1 MCDAQKRGYAKNKF
15 LTYPLF
21 LFCILAEH
29 TFLSRFTLIQIH
41 ECFLFALLLCNPRFC
56 VLIKVL
62 SYLVISV
69 LHFKNECFASLY
81 NMFAKLFTCK

>member
-1 MCDAQKRGYAKNKF
+1 MCDAQKRGYAKSSF

-21 LFCILAEH
+21 LFSILANH

-41 ECFLFALLLCNPRFC
+41 ECFLFALLLCSPRFC
-56 VLIKVL
+56 VLIKIL

>member
-1 MCDAQKRGYAKNKF
+1 MCDAQKRGYAKSSF

-21 LFCILAEH
+21 LFSILANH
-29 TFLSRFTLIQIH
+29 MFLSRFTLIQIH
-41 ECFLFALLLCNPRFC
+41 ECFLFALLLCSPRFC
-56 VLIKVL
+56 ILLKVL
-62 SYLVISV
+62 NYLVISV

>member
-1 MCDAQKRGYAKNKF
+1 MHRKEDMPKAHF
-15 LTYPLF
+15 LAYPLF
-21 LFCILAEH
+21 LFSILAEH
-29 TFLSRFTLIQIH
+29 TLLPRFTLIQVY
-41 ECFLFALLLCNPRFC
+41 ECFLFALLLCSPRFC

-62 SYLVISV
+62 SCLIVSV

>member
-1 MCDAQKRGYAKNKF
+1 MCDAQKRGYAKSSF

-21 LFCILAEH
+21 LFSILANH
-29 TFLSRFTLIQIH
+29 MFLSRFTLIRVY
-41 ECFLFALLLCNPRFC
+41 ECFLFALLLCSSRFC

-62 SYLVISV
+62 SYLIVSV
-69 LHFKNECFASLY
+69 LHFNDECFASLY

>member
-1 MCDAQKRGYAKNKF
+1 MCDAQKRGYAKSSF

-21 LFCILAEH
+21 LFSILAEH

-41 ECFLFALLLCNPRFC
+41 ECFLFALLLCSPRFC

-62 SYLVISV
+62 SYLIVSV

>member
-1 MCDAQKRGYAKNKF
+1 MCDAQKRGYAKSSF

-21 LFCILAEH
+21 LFSILAEH
-29 TFLSRFTLIQIH
+29 TFLSRFTLIQIY
-41 ECFLFALLLCNPRFC
+41 ECSLFSLLLCSPRFC

-69 LHFKNECFASLY
+69 LHFNDE
-81 NMFAKLFTCK
+81 

>member
-21 LFCILAEH
+21 LFSILAEH
-29 TFLSRFTLIQIH
+29 TLLPRFTLIQVY
-41 ECFLFALLLCNPRFC
+41 ECFLFALLLCSPRFC

-62 SYLVISV
+62 SCLIVSI
-69 LHFKNECFASLY
+69 LHFND
-81 NMFAKLFTCK
+81 

>member
-1 MCDAQKRGYAKNKF
+1 MCDAQKRGYAKSSF

-21 LFCILAEH
+21 LFSILANH

-41 ECFLFALLLCNPRFC
+41 ECFLFALLLCSPRFC

-62 SYLVISV
+62 SCLIVSV

>member
-1 MCDAQKRGYAKNKF
+1 MCDAQKRGYAKSSF

-21 LFCILAEH
+21 LFSILADH

-41 ECFLFALLLCNPRFC
+41 ECFLFALLLCSPRFC
-56 VLIKVL
+56 VLMKVL

>member
-1 MCDAQKRGYAKNKF
+1 MCDAQKRGYAKSSF

-21 LFCILAEH
+21 LFNILAEY

-41 ECFLFALLLCNPRFC
+41 ECFLFALLLCSPRFC

-62 SYLVISV
+62 SCLIVSV
-69 LHFKNECFASLY
+69 LHFKD
-81 NMFAKLFTCK
+81 

>member
-1 MCDAQKRGYAKNKF
+1 MCDAQKRGYAKSSF

-21 LFCILAEH
+21 LFSILAEH
-29 TFLSRFTLIQIH
+29 TFLSRFTLIRVY
-41 ECFLFALLLCNPRFC
+41 ECSFFTLLLYSPRFC

-62 SYLVISV
+62 SCLIVSV

-81 NMFAKLFTCK
+81 NMFAKLFTYK

>member
-1 MCDAQKRGYAKNKF
+1 MCDAQKRGYAKSSF

-21 LFCILAEH
+21 LFSILADH

-41 ECFLFALLLCNPRFC
+41 ECFLFALLLCSPRFC
-56 VLIKVL
+56 ILLKVL